1 MVDFDA
7 LDKRIKKSRYTQK
20 YLAERL
26 GLLPSGLKRK
36 LMGQT
41 EFKLDEVTTLARLLN
56 LSDQDLLRIFFW
68 KVHVDFGI
76 YQKGDAP

>member
-1 MVDFDA
+1 MDKTMERAPAGTDF
-7 LDKRIKKSRYTQK
+7 LKL
-20 YLAERL
+20 LAAAVA
-26 GLLPSGLKRK
+26 
-36 LMGQT
+36 
-41 EFKLDEVTTLARLLN
+41 DELEARLLN

>member
-1 MVDFDA
+1 MVDYDA
-7 LDKRIKKSRYTQK
+7 LDKRIKKSPYTKQ
-20 YLAERL
+20 YLSERL
-26 GLLPSGLKRK
+26 GLFSDGLKRK

-41 EFKLDEVTTLARLLN
+41 DFKLGEVALLAKLLN

-76 YQKGDAP
+76 YTGGET

>member
-1 MVDFDA
+1 MVDYDA
-7 LDKRIKKSRYTQK
+7 LDKRIKKSPYTKQ
-20 YLAERL
+20 YLSERL
-26 GLLPSGLKRK
+26 GLSSDGLKRK

-41 EFKLDEVTTLARLLN
+41 DFKLGEVALLAKLLN

-76 YQKGDAP
+76 YTGGET